1 MGEEIILAYLIF
13 TVYLDV
19 ILLTRLLFKDRCI
32 HFSEKL
38 EK

>member
-13 TVYLDV
+13 TVYLDF
-19 ILLTRLLFKDRCI
+19 ILLTRLLSKDRFI
-32 HFSEKL
+32 PFSEKL